1 MNGEKDLFK
10 NHTFYQKINS
20 MITPRKSTLRS
31 GFSLVE
37 MLVVI
42 AVIGVIAA
50 IAIPN
55 IGNINAAAKNAR
67 NQRNAQSIAS
77 VYAAG
82 AAAGV
87 SWTTTSVA
95 AAVTDVVTGKA
106 PTDGA
111 FSGKKFVVPG
121 ISSTDQTAAAAKL
134 TLSSDN
140 MLVYTP

>member
-1 MNGEKDLFK
+1 MKYTNLKK
-10 NHTFYQKINS
+10 NIKQ
-20 MITPRKSTLRS
+20 

-55 IGNINAAAKNAR
+55 IGNVNAAAKNAKD
-67 NQRNAQSIAS
+67 QRNAQSIAS
-77 VYAAG
+77 VFAAG
-82 AAAGV
+82 SAAGV
-87 SWTTTSVA
+87 AWTTTTVA

-121 ISSTDQTAAAAKL
+121 ISTTDQTAAAAKL
-134 TLSSDN
+134 TMSADN

>member
-1 MNGEKDLFK
+1 MKYTNLKK
-10 NHTFYQKINS
+10 NIKQ
-20 MITPRKSTLRS
+20 

-55 IGNINAAAKNAR
+55 IGNVNAAAKNAKD
-67 NQRNAQSIAS
+67 QRNAQSIAS
-77 VYAAG
+77 VFAAG
-82 AAAGV
+82 SAAGV
-87 SWTTTSVA
+87 SWVTTSAALA
-95 AAVTDVVTGKA
+95 AADVVAGRA

-121 ISSTDQTAAAAKL
+121 MSGTDVTAAVTKL
-134 TLSSDN
+134 TMSSDN

>member
-1 MNGEKDLFK
+1 MK
-10 NHTFYQKINS
+10 NTSLKNTIS
-20 MITPRKSTLRS
+20 K

-55 IGNINAAAKNAR
+55 IGSINQSAKDAR
-67 NQRNAQSIAS
+67 NQRNAQSIVS
-77 VYAAG
+77 MYQSG

-87 SWTTTSVA
+87 SWTGATRNLKVDSVI
-95 AAVTDVVTGKA
+95 TGEA

-111 FSGKKFVVPG
+111 FAGKSFKVPNVTGSDKTDTYKYIGMDTNGDLFYDKSGG
-121 ISSTDQTAAAAKL
+121 QSGT
-134 TLSSDN
+134 
-140 MLVYTP
+140 

>member
-1 MNGEKDLFK
+1 MKYTNLKK
-10 NHTFYQKINS
+10 NLKQ
-20 MITPRKSTLRS
+20 

-55 IGNINAAAKNAR
+55 IGNVNAAAKNAKD
-67 NQRNAQSIAS
+67 QRNAQSIAS

-87 SWTTTSVA
+87 AWTTTSVA

-106 PTDGA
+106 PVDGA

-121 ISSTDQTAAAAKL
+121 ISTTDQTSAAAKL